1 MLSTQEPKSECDTQS
16 LTDSVTDY
24 PMENGRRYHKYHEG
38 AYPYPN
44 DEQELD
50 RLDMQH
56 HMFKLVMNGKLYNV
70 PLDKP
75 KQILDIGTGSGIWP
89 IEMAFLF
96 SDPAAPLFPNAAI
109 TGTDLSPVQPTE
121 VPENVHFLLDDATE
135 EEWLWD
141 ADHFDFIHVG
151 HMTGAMKSFK
161 SLLRKTFKHL
171 KPGSYLECHEMDPK
185 PRCDDGTM
193 PPENPDGYSAFAVHD
208 WFDLHMKASQ
218 EVEPLRQFRI
228 APRIE
233 RWMKEVGFV
242 DVEQRVFKVPMN
254 PWPAD
259 EKMKDIG
266 KWSESNWLEALAGWS
281 YKPFLGLG
289 WSKNE
294 IEVFLVDVRK
304 SIQDRNVHAYMDFF
318 VVTGRKPLDD
328 TKTS

>member
-1 MLSTQEPKSECDTQS
+1 MCMSS
-16 LTDSVTDY
+16 LLFLLNVT
-24 PMENGRRYHKYHEG
+24 
-38 AYPYPN
+38 
-44 DEQELD
+44 
-50 RLDMQH
+50 
-56 HMFKLVMNGKLYNV
+56 
-70 PLDKP
+70 
-75 KQILDIGTGSGIWP
+75 
-89 IEMAFLF
+89 
-96 SDPAAPLFPNAAI
+96 APLFPNAAI

-121 VPENVHFLLDDATE
+121 VPENVHFLVDDATE
-135 EEWLWD
+135 EEWLWE
-141 ADHFDFIHVG
+141 ADHFDYIHVG
-151 HMTGAMKSFK
+151 HMTGAMESFK
-161 SLLRKTFKHL
+161 GLLRKAFTHL

-185 PRCDDGTM
+185 PKCDDDTM
-193 PPENPDGYSAFAVHD
+193 PPENPDGYSTYAFHD
-208 WFDLHMKASQ
+208 WFDLNMRASQ

-233 RWMKEVGFV
+233 RWMKEIGFI
-242 DVEQRVFKVPMN
+242 DVEQQVFKVPINM
-254 PWPAD
+254 WPTD

-318 VVTGRKPLDD
+318 VVTGRKPPAD